1 MPIPA
6 ARQSSPCSFVPRRFQ
21 QKARPP
27 GGPLMFLLETLCISN
42 HTAASCF
49 IFVKGKT
56 LGKLSVNFW
65 LSFLPGDDCRRGKR
79 SCPRN
84 VASREQDVGGEVG
97 GDGGGGESSLTPGG
111 GGPPPPVFTSTMTP
125 PPPEKTNLKKFLT
138 SSACSDKQVGVLH
151 GRTSLDGREGQ
162 VDLSCAPKAP
172 LWRLR
177 DLTCAGV
184 TRCRDIVEPFQPV
197 DGSRPLCERPGA
209 VRCRGG
215 KPRFGDPAFL
225 QAAAFCGGCPEAP
238 GASRE

>member
-1 MPIPA
+1 MLLENADPGGTA
-6 ARQSSPCSFVPRRFQ
+6 EQSLFVRPPEISA
-21 QKARPP
+21 KGPPP

-49 IFVKGKT
+49 IFFKGKT
-56 LGKLSVNFW
+56 LGKIICE
-65 LSFLPGDDCRRGKR
+65 FLVVFFTGGRLPQGKT
-79 SCPRN
+79 
-84 VASREQDVGGEVG
+84 V
-97 GDGGGGESSLTPGG
+97 ESSQCHILLNKARWGKGWGLGEGEHPLAQAEG
-111 GGPPPPVFTSTMTP
+111 VP

-138 SSACSDKQVGVLH
+138 SSACSDKQAGVLH

>member
-1 MPIPA
+1 MPPGDLQPKG
-6 ARQSSPCSFVPRRFQ
+6 RLVRRVDSSPRHAAGRPPAEGTPCVSPRPFIPLN
-21 QKARPP
+21 KARW
-27 GGPLMFLLETLCISN
+27 G
-42 HTAASCF
+42 
-49 IFVKGKT
+49 KGW
-56 LGKLSVNFW
+56 GS
-65 LSFLPGDDCRRGKR
+65 
-79 SCPRN
+79 
-84 VASREQDVGGEVG
+84 
-97 GDGGGGESSLTPGG
+97 GGGGTTSRASRGG
-111 GGPPPPVFTSTMTP
+111 SPSPR
-125 PPPEKTNLKKFLT
+125 KTNHKKFLT
-138 SSACSDKQVGVLH
+138 SSACSDKQAGVLH

-225 QAAAFCGGCPEAP
+225 QAVAFCDGCPEAP

>member
-1 MPIPA
+1 MHFKPYGRLLFYFCQRQNAREIICEFLVVFFTGGRLPQGKTVESSQCHILLNKARWGKGWGLGEGEHPLAPA
-6 ARQSSPCSFVPRRFQ
+6 ATEWRPQAVP
-21 QKARPP
+21 
-27 GGPLMFLLETLCISN
+27 
-42 HTAASCF
+42 
-49 IFVKGKT
+49 
-56 LGKLSVNFW
+56 
-65 LSFLPGDDCRRGKR
+65 
-79 SCPRN
+79 
-84 VASREQDVGGEVG
+84 VATKEATGIDSRDEWV
-97 GDGGGGESSLTPGG
+97 
-111 GGPPPPVFTSTMTP
+111 P

-138 SSACSDKQVGVLH
+138 SSACSDKQAGVLH

>member
-1 MPIPA
+1 MHFKPYGRLLFYLCQRQN
-6 ARQSSPCSFVPRRFQ
+6 AREIICEFLVVFFTGGGLPQGKTVESSQCHILLN
-21 QKARPP
+21 KARW
-27 GGPLMFLLETLCISN
+27 GKGWGLGEGEHPLAQAEG
-42 HTAASCF
+42 
-49 IFVKGKT
+49 V
-56 LGKLSVNFW
+56 
-65 LSFLPGDDCRRGKR
+65 
-79 SCPRN
+79 
-84 VASREQDVGGEVG
+84 
-97 GDGGGGESSLTPGG
+97 
-111 GGPPPPVFTSTMTP
+111 P

-138 SSACSDKQVGVLH
+138 SSACSDKQAGVLH

>member
-42 HTAASCF
+42 HTACRLLF
-49 IFVKGKT
+49 YFCQRQNVREIICEFLVVFFTGGRLPQGKT
-56 LGKLSVNFW
+56 V
-65 LSFLPGDDCRRGKR
+65 
-79 SCPRN
+79 
-84 VASREQDVGGEVG
+84 
-97 GDGGGGESSLTPGG
+97 ESSQCHILLNKARWGKGWGLGEGEHPLAQAEG
-111 GGPPPPVFTSTMTP
+111 VP

-138 SSACSDKQVGVLH
+138 SSACSDKQAGVLH

>member
-49 IFVKGKT
+49 IFFKGKT
-56 LGKLSVNFW
+56 LGKIICE
-65 LSFLPGDDCRRGKR
+65 FLVVFFTGGRLPQGKKVVSSQCRILLNKARWALA
-79 SCPRN
+79 P
-84 VASREQDVGGEVG
+84 AE
-97 GDGGGGESSLTPGG
+97 
-111 GGPPPPVFTSTMTP
+111 GGPPPPGFTSTMTP

-138 SSACSDKQVGVLH
+138 SSACSDKQAGVLH